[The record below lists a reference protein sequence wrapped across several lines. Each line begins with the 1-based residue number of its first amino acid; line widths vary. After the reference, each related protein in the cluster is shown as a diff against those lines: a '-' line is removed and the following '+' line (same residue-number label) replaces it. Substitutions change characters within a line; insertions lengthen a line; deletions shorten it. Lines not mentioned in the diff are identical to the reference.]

1 MIISTFLWF
10 MHLVLL
16 AVKRI
21 FVFQELEGSLLMFGE
36 TSKLEKGSD

>member
-16 AVKRI
+16 AVKCI
-21 FVFQELEGSLLMFGE
+21 FVFEELEGSLLMFGE